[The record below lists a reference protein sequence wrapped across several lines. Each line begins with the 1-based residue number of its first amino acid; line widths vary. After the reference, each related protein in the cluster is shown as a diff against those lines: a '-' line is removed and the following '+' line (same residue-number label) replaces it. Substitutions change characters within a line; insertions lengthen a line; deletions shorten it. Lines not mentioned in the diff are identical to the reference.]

1 MPTDWRTALF
11 EQARSDYELLQLLGR
26 ENAPFC
32 HQLHYLQM
40 ATEKLAKGFST
51 PPGGPQPPKVHRAFV
66 SFMRSVN
73 GNRRLRQ
80 ACNCGPGQIEAY
92 IASLLPLA
100 RLIEDLAP
108 ANANDGPNPEYPWR
122 EPGGIVAPVN
132 YHFTN
137 LQFRGRNMLNMLKFL
152 ERCFQII

>member
-1 MPTDWRTALF
+1 MPTDWRTALLD
-11 EQARSDYELLQLLGR
+11 QARSDYELLQLLIR
-26 ENAPFC
+26 ENVPLC

-40 ATEKLAKGFST
+40 TTEKLAKGFST
-51 PPGGPQPPKVHRAFV
+51 LPGGPQPPKVHRAFV
-66 SFMRSVN
+66 TLLRSAK
-73 GNRRLRQ
+73 GNRQLRQ

-122 EPGGIVAPVN
+122 EPAGVVAPAV
-132 YHFTN
+132 YSFPS
-137 LQFRGRNMLNMLKFL
+137 LQLKSRGMINMLRFL
-152 ERCFQII
+152 ERCFQIV

>member
-1 MPTDWRTALF
+1 MDWRTALF
-11 EQARSDYELLQLLGR
+11 EQAHSDYEILQLLSR
-26 ENAPFC
+26 ENAAFC

-66 SFMRSVN
+66 GFLRLARS
-73 GNRRLRQ
+73 NRQLRQ

-108 ANANDGPNPEYPWR
+108 ANAGEGPNAEYPWQ
-122 EPGGIVAPVN
+122 EPGTVVAPVSH
-132 YHFTN
+132 HFPE
-137 LQFRGRNMLNMLKFL
+137 FRFTGRNMLNMLKFL
-152 ERCFQII
+152 DRCFQII